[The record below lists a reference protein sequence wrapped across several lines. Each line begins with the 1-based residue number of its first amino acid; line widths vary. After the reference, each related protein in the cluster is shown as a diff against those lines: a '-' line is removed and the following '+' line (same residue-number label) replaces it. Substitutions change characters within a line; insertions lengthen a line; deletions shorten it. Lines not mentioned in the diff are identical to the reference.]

1 MIEMR
6 NVSKFI
12 TEPRRVKI
20 DGAVKI
26 KKQQIPILR
35 RVNLVIPS
43 GEFVYITGASGAGKS
58 TLLRL
63 LYKDLVP
70 EQGEIFVNRHQLST
84 LKRKEVPYLRREI
97 GVVFQDFRLL
107 PQMTV
112 EENLVY
118 ALDVVNTPPEQIP
131 RKVNQILH
139 LVGLTHKRHAMKL
152 SGGEAQRAAIARAIV
167 NQPRILLADE
177 PTGNL
182 DAANAMQIVQLLE
195 RINRKGVT
203 VVMTT
208 HNHGLIRRFPHRVI
222 HLEKGKL
229 VHDTRPV
236 KRLVKKK
243 SRSRAS
249 YSR

>member
-20 DGAVKI
+20 NGTIKI
-26 KKQQIPILR
+26 KKQQLPILS
-35 RVNLVIPS
+35 RVNLLIPS

-58 TLLRL
+58 TFLKL
-63 LYKDLVP
+63 LYKDMVP
-70 EQGEIFVNRHQLST
+70 EQGEIYVNQYRLSQM
-84 LKRKEVPYLRREI
+84 KRKELPYLRRDI

-118 ALDVVNTPPEQIP
+118 ALDIVKTPPEQIQ
-131 RKVNQILH
+131 RKVNQALR
-139 LVGLTHKRHAMKL
+139 LVGLTHKRHATKL
-152 SGGEAQRAAIARAIV
+152 SGGEAQRAAIARAII

-182 DAANAMQIVQLLE
+182 DAKNAMQVLDLLE
-195 RINRKGVT
+195 RIHRKGVT

-208 HNHGLIRRFPHRVI
+208 HNQSLVRRFPHRVI
-222 HLEKGKL
+222 HLANGKV
-229 VHDTRPV
+229 VHDSRPA
-236 KRLVKKK
+236 KRLVRKKT
-243 SRSRAS
+243 RAKA

>member
-20 DGAVKI
+20 NGTIKI
-26 KKQQIPILR
+26 KKQQLPILSR
-35 RVNLVIPS
+35 INLLIPS

-58 TLLRL
+58 TFLKL
-63 LYKDLVP
+63 LYKDMVP
-70 EQGEIFVNRHQLST
+70 EQGEIYVNQYRLSQM
-84 LKRKEVPYLRREI
+84 KRKELPYLRRDI

-118 ALDVVNTPPEQIP
+118 ALDIVKTPPEQIQ
-131 RKVNQILH
+131 RKVNQALR
-139 LVGLTHKRHAMKL
+139 LVGLTHKRHATKL
-152 SGGEAQRAAIARAIV
+152 SGGEAQRAAIARAII

-182 DAANAMQIVQLLE
+182 DARNAMQVLDLLE
-195 RINRKGVT
+195 RIHRKGVT

-208 HNHGLIRRFPHRVI
+208 HNQSLVRRFPHRVI
-222 HLEKGKL
+222 HLDRGKV
-229 VHDTRPV
+229 VHDSRPA
-236 KRLVKKK
+236 KRLVRKKT
-243 SRSRAS
+243 RAKV